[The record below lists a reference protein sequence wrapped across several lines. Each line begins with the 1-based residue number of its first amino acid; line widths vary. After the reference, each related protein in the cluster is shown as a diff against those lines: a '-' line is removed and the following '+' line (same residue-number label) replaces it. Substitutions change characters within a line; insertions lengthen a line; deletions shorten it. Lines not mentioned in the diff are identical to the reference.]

1 MLGLGWQIRMKPD
14 GSVECQSS
22 GAAVMPAAAQA
33 CCEAVLCQL
42 DSLADCLEVGPASCS
57 LSAPCLSG
65 VARASFWSL
74 AAALCL

>member
-14 GSVECQSS
+14 GSVAIRSS

-42 DSLADCLEVGPASCS
+42 ESLAYCLEVGSS
-57 LSAPCLSG
+57 
-65 VARASFWSL
+65 
-74 AAALCL
+74 